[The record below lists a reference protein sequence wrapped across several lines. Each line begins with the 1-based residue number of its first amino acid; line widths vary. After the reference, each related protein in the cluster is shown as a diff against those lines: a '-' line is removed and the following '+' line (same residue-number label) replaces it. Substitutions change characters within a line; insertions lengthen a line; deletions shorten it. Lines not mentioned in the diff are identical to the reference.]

1 MFRNGRAA
9 TVEPGGY
16 YSGMITRSTVTSPL
30 IALLFVAAC
39 GGGQDSAGAAQEI
52 VTPGTE
58 QVVTLTVGEQ
68 RDLPGGITLGLTAV
82 PSDSRCPRNVTCV
95 WAGSAAVTLSLKS
108 GSSDTTATINTGV
121 DPRQFT
127 WRGWHVRLRD
137 VTPSPDAGASTPRD
151 AYRVTVGVG
160 RD

>member
-1 MFRNGRAA
+1 MRRLM
-9 TVEPGGY
+9 P
-16 YSGMITRSTVTSPL
+16 
-30 IALLFVAAC
+30 LLFLVAC
-39 GGGQDSAGAAQEI
+39 GGGPDSAGEAQQI

-58 QVVTLTVGEQ
+58 QVITLAVGEH
-68 RDLPGGITLGLTAV
+68 RDLPGGVTLGLTAV

-95 WAGSAAVTLSLKS
+95 WAGSAAVTLSLES

-127 WRGWHVRLRD
+127 WRRWHVRLRE
-137 VTPSPDAGASTPRD
+137 VTPSPDAGVGSPRD

>member
-1 MFRNGRAA
+1 MNTRGR
-9 TVEPGGY
+9 T
-16 YSGMITRSTVTSPL
+16 TRPL
-30 IALLFVAAC
+30 FAILFLAGC
-39 GGGQDSAGAAQEI
+39 GGGQDSASAAQEI

-58 QVVTLTVGEQ
+58 QVITLAVGEQ

-82 PSDSRCPRNVTCV
+82 PSDSRCPRNVTCI

-127 WRGWHVRLRD
+127 WRGWHVRLRE
-137 VTPSPDAGASTPRD
+137 VTPSPDAGASNPRD